1 MELTWAKNLQDLE
14 EIAELMAKVFV
25 QRSYFDF
32 FRTRMDYQTLDPDF
46 LPEHSR
52 IVREEGR
59 IVSHVSIITKY
70 MRIGGSVVKL
80 GGIGDVCTHPD
91 CRGKSYSRALMQDAV
106 RYMGEHDYALSMLY
120 GIKNY
125 YHKFGYIEAM
135 GRYLAWLP
143 TKFTE
148 SLEVSHTLRPS
159 EPGDTPRLNDLYNRT
174 YGRSTGAMRRTEAHW
189 YKINIPERI
198 TVALDRQGQIAG
210 YGMIAPA
217 TVPEPHIQE
226 AAVPD
231 PSVARS
237 LLAHYGELA
246 RKRLQPEI
254 EFHIECGHPLMKL
267 VRNLGGRFT
276 TRLFGEGEGQAMLRV
291 IDLNLTLNALREEL
305 EARLALSSL
314 CHEKFRFNILTEDA
328 GKALLAFH
336 KGKIEISPDA
346 DPEALS
352 LKIPQNLLVR
362 SLIGYWSVD
371 QISMR
376 DPKVEIPPELH
387 PWLEV
392 LFPLQE
398 PVTCEADFF

>member
-1 MELTWAKNLQDLE
+1 MELTWAKNRQDLE
-14 EIAELMAKVFV
+14 EIADLMAKVFV

-32 FRTRMDYQTLDPDF
+32 YRTRMDYQALDPDF

-70 MRIGGSVVKL
+70 MRIGGSIVKL
-80 GGIGDVCTHPD
+80 GGIGDVCTHPS

-148 SLEVSHTLRPS
+148 GLEVSHTLRPS
-159 EPGDTPRLNDLYNRT
+159 EPGDTPKLNELYNRA
-174 YGRSTGAMRRTEAHW
+174 YGCSTGAMRRTEAHW
-189 YKINIPERI
+189 YKINVPERI
-198 TVALDRQGQIAG
+198 TVALDRQGRIAG
-210 YGMIAPA
+210 YSMLSPA
-217 TVPEPHIQE
+217 TAAEPYIQE

-231 PSVARS
+231 LSVARS
-237 LLAHYGELA
+237 LLAYYGELA
-246 RKRLQPEI
+246 RKRLQAEL
-254 EFHIECGHPLMKL
+254 EFHIEFSHPLMKL
-267 VRNLGGRFT
+267 IRNLGGRFT

-291 IDLNLTLNALREEL
+291 IDLNLTLTAMREEL
-305 EARLALSSL
+305 QARLSKSFLSNQD
-314 CHEKFRFNILTEDA
+314 FRFNILTEDA
-328 GKALLAFH
+328 GKALLTFQ
-336 KGKIEISPDA
+336 KGKIELSS
-346 DPEALS
+346 DPEPGAPS
-352 LKIPQNLLVR
+352 LKISQNLLVR

-371 QISMR
+371 QIPMR
-376 DPKVEIPPELH
+376 DPNVEIPPELY
-387 PWLEV
+387 PWIEV

>member
-1 MELTWAKNLQDLE
+1 MELTWAKNRQDLE

-32 FRTRMDYQTLDPDF
+32 YRTRMDYQTLDPDF

-52 IVREEGR
+52 IVREDGR

-148 SLEVSHTLRPS
+148 GLEVSHTLRPS
-159 EPGDTPRLNDLYNRT
+159 EPGDTPRLNELYNRA
-174 YGRSTGAMRRTEAHW
+174 YGHSTGAMRRSEAHW
-189 YKINIPERI
+189 YKINVPERI
-198 TVALDRQGQIAG
+198 TVALDRQGRIAG
-210 YGMIAPA
+210 YGMISPT
-217 TVPEPHIQE
+217 TVAEPYIQE

-231 PSVARS
+231 LSVARS

-254 EFHIECGHPLMKL
+254 EFHIECAHPLIKF

-276 TRLFGEGEGQAMLRV
+276 TRLCGEGEGQAMLRV
-291 IDLNLTLNALREEL
+291 IDLNLTLNAMREEL
-305 EARLALSSL
+305 EARLAKSSL
-314 CHEKFRFNILTEDA
+314 SHQDFRFNILTEDC
-328 GKALLAFH
+328 GKSLLDFH
-336 KGKIEISPDA
+336 KGKIELSPEPD
-346 DPEALS
+346 LS
-352 LKIPQNLLVR
+352 APGLKIPQNLLVR

-371 QISMR
+371 QIPMR
-376 DPKVEIPPELH
+376 DPQIEISPELQQ
-387 PWLEV
+387 WLEV

-398 PVTCEADFF
+398 PVTGEADFF